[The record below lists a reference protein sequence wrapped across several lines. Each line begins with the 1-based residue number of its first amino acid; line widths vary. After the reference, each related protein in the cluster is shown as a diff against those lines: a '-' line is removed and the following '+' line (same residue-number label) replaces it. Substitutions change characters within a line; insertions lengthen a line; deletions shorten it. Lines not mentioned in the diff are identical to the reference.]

1 MYRNNK
7 ANLGLRTIC
16 ITVALLGM
24 LFFTHSQFSSATPPS
39 LIDVQLKTRSGDSSP
54 LDSTEVFL
62 FDVLIILTGSDTIA
76 STDAVT
82 VTYAIGTA
90 TGKTVELSINVANP
104 PSYSYTED
112 VPVKEGD
119 NGVITFTKIS
129 FKTSSTGATAIDY
142 TTATTSPKQVDLS
155 VEGGTISAQTPIED
169 ITDVTSV
176 AVGIT
181 SSGDDTAVTIGETV
195 TVDVNVGNAME
206 GVAVVDPDA
215 MKDDATDHKLLYD
228 VGASGTATEVTLLL
242 GDNDT
247 HFTVTLPPVADGDI
261 AGAFTFESVKLSLNN
276 ADGDTTAEVKTY
288 TTVDT
293 SILTLTD
300 AGLTIDPSNAVTDVA
315 SVKVKISTSGDDST
329 VTNGETVNVEVTV
342 GNAVEGIAVVDTGA
356 MTGDATAHTLQY
368 DIGASGASAEVT
380 LFLGDNDTHFT
391 GMLTVG
397 AMTPAGAFT
406 FESVTLSLQNGAGNA
421 LSPKERTYTTEMD
434 SVIVVTL
441 TDAGLTIDPPE
452 VTAVEVLANATAVD
466 NKAEGGDKVTFTA
479 WITNSTDGLPLNV
492 TVNYK
497 ISGTKDVTGSVLLAN
512 QGLNETDSATNRW
525 SGTLTLADNVTAGN
539 LTIVSIVVWAKNMD
553 SSLTASMTFTA
564 ADAKATNV
572 VKIEVPAPV
581 DPPTDNKTT
590 SASSSESSSDSPVS
604 IFAMFIL
611 IASVS
616 MAVGVYTLRRRQ

>member
-7 ANLGLRTIC
+7 ANLWLRTIC

-24 LFFTHSQFSSATPPS
+24 LFFTHSQFSSATPPTS
-39 LIDVQLKTRSGDSSP
+39 VAVTITIASGDSSP
-54 LDSTEVFL
+54 LDATESFGFHVRITL
-62 FDVLIILTGSDTIA
+62 PDGDTIA
-76 STDAVT
+76 STDTVT
-82 VTYAIGTA
+82 LTYAIGTD
-90 TGKTVELSINVANP
+90 TGKTVTLTTSSTMTPYIYTSASIMVI
-104 PSYSYTED
+104 
-112 VPVKEGD
+112 EGD
-119 NGVITFTKIS
+119 NGEITFTKIN

-142 TTATTSPKQVDLS
+142 TTASS
-155 VEGGTISAQTPIED
+155 GTMVTVSNPRYADTIED

-176 AVGIT
+176 SVGIT

-206 GVAVVDPDA
+206 GVAVVADGA
-215 MKDDATDHKLLYD
+215 MTGDATDHKLLYD

-242 GDNDT
+242 GDNNT
-247 HFTVTLPPVADGDI
+247 HFTVTLPAVADGDI

-276 ADGDTTAEVKTY
+276 ADDDADPAEVKTY
-288 TTVDT
+288 TAVDT

-315 SVKVKISTSGDDST
+315 SVKVKISTSGDDTT
-329 VTNGETVNVEVTV
+329 VTNGESVNVDVVVVNT
-342 GNAVEGIAVVDTGA
+342 AEGVAVVDTGA
-356 MTGDATAHTLQY
+356 VTGDATAHTLQY

-434 SVIVVTL
+434 SAIVVTL

-512 QGLNETDSATNRW
+512 QGLNETDSVTNRW

-572 VKIEVPAPV
+572 VKVEVPAPV
-581 DPPTDNKTT
+581 DNTT
-590 SASSSESSSDSPVS
+590 SSASASATSSSESMAGSPVS
-604 IFAMFIL
+604 IFAVFIL

-616 MAVGVYTLRRRQ
+616 MVAGVYTLRRRQ